1 MLGTFIDIGKNRKF
15 QLAIPNDSFR
25 LSIFGPSGVGKST
38 FVSSVIKEYKKK
50 YKKNKVYMIS
60 PTKDDDAYAN
70 LKDVIQYIKIDD
82 SLITDPMEFTEFSN
96 ALIIFDDSEMLSAKK
111 DINKAIETFR
121 NQILENGRKSKISC
135 IVINHTAQNGMQ
147 TKKILNECQL
157 TCVFPKS
164 NFSAVARL
172 AKTYWGFDK
181 DQINYLRTI
190 PSRYVIVKSSFP
202 QAILSEHQLK
212 LI

>member
-1 MLGTFIDIGKNRKF
+1 MSLSLNSGFPFANVDKKTVYITDNDDDDKDNMLGTFIDIGKNRKF

-50 YKKNKVYMIS
+50 YKKNKIYMIS
-60 PTKDDDAYAN
+60 PTKDDDAYAD

-111 DINKAIETFR
+111 I
-121 NQILENGRKSKISC
+121 
-135 IVINHTAQNGMQ
+135 
-147 TKKILNECQL
+147 
-157 TCVFPKS
+157 
-164 NFSAVARL
+164 
-172 AKTYWGFDK
+172 
-181 DQINYLRTI
+181 
-190 PSRYVIVKSSFP
+190 
-202 QAILSEHQLK
+202 
-212 LI
+212 